1 MEIKNQQQKKQKK
14 KLEQN
19 KRHLKEQKK
28 ENLGKTKSKNK
39 SKVKNKN
46 KNKKISETVQ
56 QSIPYKRI
64 YPDGIMQA
72 SNKRFSKTIQFYDIN
87 YLLAQNDDKALIF
100 ENYCDFLNYF
110 DSSISIQLTFL
121 NQTGKG
127 DEIMDNII
135 IHPQEDN
142 FNDIRTEYPPVLG

>member
-1 MEIKNQQQKKQKK
+1 MEIEHQQKKKQKK
-14 KLEQN
+14 RLEQN
-19 KRHLKEQKK
+19 KKKLKKYKK
-28 ENLGKTKSKNK
+28 QRTDNTKD
-39 SKVKNKN
+39 KNKN
-46 KNKKISETVQ
+46 KNKNKIKGKNKKVPETTQ

-64 YPDGIMQA
+64 YPDGIMHV

-127 DEIMDNII
+127 NEIMD
-135 IHPQEDN
+135 
-142 FNDIRTEYPPVLG
+142 